1 MSEQVWC
8 AERTELLSGR
18 PGQRVAPWLPL
29 GLFVA
34 FRLMLLAVYGS
45 QAVTRFGDFPY
56 YYDLARLS
64 DQGLYPLL
72 HYWYEFPPLF
82 PYLSIALYKLLGSP
96 QVFDSYASALTLV
109 MLAFEAGNLAL
120 LMRLARRLHDGVMAE
135 RLGWVYALLAV
146 PLVFS
151 WWTFDAMTAF
161 WMLLALAWLVEG
173 REGRSAVV
181 LGLGILT
188 KYMPV
193 LLLAAAW
200 RFLSPG
206 RALRY
211 TAIVLAVVALV
222 LGPFIIASPRF
233 ALASLQA
240 QASKSSWET
249 IWALLDGNLSTGNFG
264 PIADHFDPAQATT
277 PLGNPPRV
285 PPWLTLAAFGLLY
298 AYLCFFD
305 GGWRTEGG
313 LTPSPPLIG
322 EGSKGRGLSSVIA
335 FTGLT
340 WCFFFLWSRGWS
352 PQWQML
358 LLPFILLGL
367 PLGQAVLFS
376 LALGFVNFL
385 EWPVLLSRGWFWS
398 LWLTVPLR
406 TLLILL
412 LAVAFYG
419 VKHKLPTDSGNGL
432 NG

>member
-1 MSEQVWC
+1 MSEQVWRI
-8 AERTELLSGR
+8 ERTEPLSGQ
-18 PGQRVAPWLPL
+18 PGQRVASWLPVS
-29 GLFVA
+29 LFVA
-34 FRLMLLAVYGS
+34 FRLMLLVVYGS

-56 YYDLARLS
+56 YYNLARLS

-82 PYLSIALYKLLGSP
+82 PYLSIGVYRLIGSP
-96 QVFDSYASALTLV
+96 AAFEPYAYALALV

-120 LMRLARRLHDGVMAE
+120 LMRLARRLHDEIRAE
-135 RLGWVYALLAV
+135 RLGWVYALLTV

-161 WMLLALAWLVEG
+161 WMLLALVWLMEG
-173 REGRSAVV
+173 REGRSALA
-181 LGLGILT
+181 LGLGIVT
-188 KYMPV
+188 KYMPA

-200 RFLSPG
+200 RFLPPG

-211 TAIVLAVVALV
+211 TAIVLAVVALAI
-222 LGPFIIASPRF
+222 GPFIIVSPRF

-249 IWALLDGNLSTGNFG
+249 VWALLDGNLSTGNFG
-264 PIADHFDPAQATT
+264 PIADHFDPARATT
-277 PLGNPPRV
+277 PLGNPPRIS
-285 PPWLTLAAFGLLY
+285 PWLTLAAFGLLY
-298 AYLCFFD
+298 AYLFLVD
-305 GGWRTEGG
+305 GRR
-313 LTPSPPLIG
+313 LTADGRPL
-322 EGSKGRGLSSVIA
+322 SVVA

-340 WCFFFLWSRGWS
+340 WCIFFLWSRGWS

-358 LLPFILLGL
+358 ILPFILLGL

-385 EWPVLLSRGWFWS
+385 EWPLLLSRGWFWS

-406 TLLILL
+406 TLLMVL
-412 LAVAFYG
+412 LAVAFYRLWAVNRFWG
-419 VKHKLPTDSGNGL
+419 RRSVNK
-432 NG
+432 

>member
-1 MSEQVWC
+1 MSESLWPSE
-8 AERTELLSGR
+8 ARERLTNRWGDTGLALI
-18 PGQRVAPWLPL
+18 
-29 GLFVA
+29 LFVA
-34 FRLMLLAVYGS
+34 FRLMLLAVYGP

-56 YYDLARLS
+56 YYNLARLS

-96 QVFDSYASALTLV
+96 QVFDSYAYALALV

-120 LMRLARRLHDGVMAE
+120 LMGLARRLHGEITAE
-135 RLGWVYALLAV
+135 RLGWVYALLTV

-161 WMLLALAWLVEG
+161 WMLLALVWLMEG
-173 REGRSAVV
+173 REGRSAVA
-181 LGLGILT
+181 LGLGVVT
-188 KYMPV
+188 KYMPA
-193 LLLAAAW
+193 LLLATAW
-200 RFLSPG
+200 RFLAPR

-211 TAIVLAVVALV
+211 TAIVLAVVAPII
-222 LGPFIIASPRF
+222 GPFLIASPRF

-249 IWALLDGNLSTGNFG
+249 VWALLDGNFSTGNFG
-264 PIADHFDPAQATT
+264 PVADHFDPAQATV
-277 PLGNPPRV
+277 PLGNPPRL

-298 AYLCFFD
+298 AYLFFF
-305 GGWRTEGG
+305 GGGRRTDDD
-313 LTPSPPLIG
+313 LTPPLSG
-322 EGSKGRGLSSVIA
+322 EGSKGRGPSSVIA

-340 WCFFFLWSRGWS
+340 WCVFFLWSRGWS

-367 PLGQAVLFS
+367 PLGRAVLFS

-406 TLLILL
+406 TLLIGL
-412 LAVAFYG
+412 LAVEFYRVWTANRWGEQIG
-419 VKHKLPTDSGNGL
+419 VSE
-432 NG
+432 

>member
-1 MSEQVWC
+1 MSEQVWR
-8 AERTELLSGR
+8 AERTELLSGQ
-18 PGQRVAPWLPL
+18 PGQRVAPWLPVS
-29 GLFVA
+29 LFVA

-56 YYDLARLS
+56 YYNLARLS

-96 QVFDSYASALTLV
+96 QVFDPYANALALA
-109 MLAFEAGNLAL
+109 MLTFEAGNLAL
-120 LMRLARRLHDGVMAE
+120 LMRLARRLHGEIMAE
-135 RLGWVYALLAV
+135 RLGWVYALLTV

-151 WWTFDAMTAF
+151 WWTFDAMTTF
-161 WMLLALAWLVEG
+161 WMFLALAWLVEG

-188 KYMPV
+188 KYMPA

-200 RFLSPG
+200 RFLSPR

-211 TAIVLAVVALV
+211 TLIVLAVVALV
-222 LGPFIIASPRF
+222 IGPFVIASPRF

-240 QASKSSWET
+240 QASKASWET

-277 PLGNPPRV
+277 PLGNPPRI
-285 PPWLTLAAFGLLY
+285 PPWLTLAVFGLLY
-298 AYLCFFD
+298 TYLFFN
-305 GGWRTEGG
+305 GGRRAAGG
-313 LTPSPPLIG
+313 LTHPLIE
-322 EGSKGRGLSSVIA
+322 EGSKGRSLSSVIA

-340 WCFFFLWSRGWS
+340 WCLFFLWSRGWS

-358 LLPFILLGL
+358 VLPFILLGL

-412 LAVAFYG
+412 LAVAFYR
-419 VKHKLPTDSGNGL
+419 VWRELSTDLGNESGG
-432 NG
+432 

>member
-1 MSEQVWC
+1 MTSVPVTRFARWQNP
-8 AERTELLSGR
+8 ALAL
-18 PGQRVAPWLPL
+18 L
-29 GLFVA
+29 GLFIA
-34 FRLMLLAVYGS
+34 FRLMLLAVYGP
-45 QAVTRFGDFPY
+45 QAVTRFGDFHY
-56 YYDLARLS
+56 YYILARLS

-82 PYLSIALYKLLGSP
+82 PYLSITLYKLIGSP
-96 QVFDSYASALTLV
+96 SLFDTYAYALALV

-120 LMRLARRLHDGVMAE
+120 LMHLARRLHGEIMAE
-135 RLGWVYALLAV
+135 RLGWMYALLTV

-161 WMLLALAWLVEG
+161 WMLLALVWLVEG
-173 REGRSAVV
+173 CEGRSAIA
-181 LGLGILT
+181 LGLGIVT
-188 KYMPV
+188 KYMPA
-193 LLLAAAW
+193 LILAVVW
-200 RFLSPG
+200 RALAPR

-211 TAIVLAVVALV
+211 TLIVLAVVALV
-222 LGPFIIASPRF
+222 ISPFLLASPRF

-249 IWALLDGNLSTGNFG
+249 VWALLDGNLGTGNFG
-264 PIADHFDPAQATT
+264 PVADHFDPARATV
-277 PLGNPPRV
+277 PLGNPPRI

-298 AYLCFFD
+298 AYLFFFGRRTTDD
-305 GGWRTEGG
+305 GRQAADSD
-313 LTPSPPLIG
+313 PSFVLHP
-322 EGSKGRGLSSVIA
+322 LSSIIS

-340 WCFFFLWSRGWS
+340 WCIFFLWSRGWS

-358 LLPFILLGL
+358 VLPFILLAL

-376 LALGFVNFL
+376 LALGFINFL

-412 LAVAFYG
+412 LAVAFYRVWRG
-419 VKHKLPTDSGNGL
+419 LPTDLENEL